1 MRFWIFKYIF
11 LLIIHLFLSGH
22 IPLASVTDVAPFNVA
37 IKWMLWEAREGI
49 ALFSF
54 GYCPYQTWMH
64 FCNYNRFYFAEGV
77 FLTLHSINTVE
88 VINAIFKIKVTFTIQ
103 LCINQTPFII
113 TRWIKNVKLALFFF
127 PTRAGIVAFLCVFEQ
142 RIWAICFF
150 LFICILVM
158 KLDVTS

>member
-1 MRFWIFKYIF
+1 MF

-54 GYCPYQTWMH
+54 GCCPYQTWMH

-88 VINAIFKIKVTFTIQ
+88 VINAMFKIKVTFTIQ

-113 TRWIKNVKLALFFF
+113 TR
-127 PTRAGIVAFLCVFEQ
+127 
-142 RIWAICFF
+142 
-150 LFICILVM
+150 
-158 KLDVTS
+158 